1 MTLSLAI
8 RPQSS
13 AVEARQSP
21 KPSGAN
27 TGAIRPPMPASM
39 LCDWS
44 LTTLKRMS
52 NVCRNQMATVAAK
65 ITVKALV
72 TKPLALSHA
81 RRSVVEGLGMR

>member
-1 MTLSLAI
+1 
-8 RPQSS
+8 
-13 AVEARQSP
+13 
-21 KPSGAN
+21 
-27 TGAIRPPMPASM
+27 M

-52 NVCRNQMATVAAK
+52 NVCRNQLATVAAK
-65 ITVKALV
+65 ITVQALV